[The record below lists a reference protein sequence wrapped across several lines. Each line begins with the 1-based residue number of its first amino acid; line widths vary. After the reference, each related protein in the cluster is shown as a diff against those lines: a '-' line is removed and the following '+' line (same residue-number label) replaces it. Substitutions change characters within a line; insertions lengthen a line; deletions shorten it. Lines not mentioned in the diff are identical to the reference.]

1 MCKYCIRIIFSFFP
15 CHSFRLFQR
24 KKEPD
29 CKINNLDGAQN
40 GEASKESHRAPNKAK
55 PAFRGELYASQDLVV
70 GVCVKIDLDQLKWRI
85 FQSHWRDVLAF
96 VVKRFS
102 KVIDKI
108 LYKLPLEPLVL
119 FQQPDQLFLV
129 LSVLRCHLC
138 QTFVHELNIS
148 VETLVERYTEKE
160 LRMSMFYI
168 YIVLVWIP
176 SQEDTQ
182 LNNLGFALALKAK
195 SLKQSLPLGRQNSR
209 L

>member
-1 MCKYCIRIIFSFFP
+1 M
-15 CHSFRLFQR
+15 
-24 KKEPD
+24 
-29 CKINNLDGAQN
+29 
-40 GEASKESHRAPNKAK
+40 
-55 PAFRGELYASQDLVV
+55 
-70 GVCVKIDLDQLKWRI
+70 
-85 FQSHWRDVLAF
+85 
-96 VVKRFS
+96 
-102 KVIDKI
+102 
-108 LYKLPLEPLVL
+108 
-119 FQQPDQLFLV
+119 
-129 LSVLRCHLC
+129 
-138 QTFVHELNIS
+138 TFVHELNIS